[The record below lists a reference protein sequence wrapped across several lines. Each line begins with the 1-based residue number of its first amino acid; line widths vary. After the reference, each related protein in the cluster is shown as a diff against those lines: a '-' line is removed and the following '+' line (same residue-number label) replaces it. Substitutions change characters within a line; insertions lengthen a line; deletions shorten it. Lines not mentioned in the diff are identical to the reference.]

1 MSLNLAIDNTIA
13 NDASNNVQPS
23 FVSCK
28 SYLNKQIT
36 PDAIKD
42 ETFYNPNHIFNF
54 YINKLLIINLAIN
67 LIRDN
72 IFDINY
78 ITKDLYLNNLKAKE
92 FEKWKES

>member
-1 MSLNLAIDNTIA
+1 MSFNLAIDDIIA
-13 NDASNNVQPS
+13 NNASNNVQLS
-23 FVSCK
+23 FISYK
-28 SYLNKQIT
+28 SYLDKQIT

-92 FEKWKES
+92 FKR

>member
-36 PDAIKD
+36 PDIIKD
-42 ETFYNPNHIFNF
+42 ETFYSLSHTFNS
-54 YINKLLIINLAIN
+54 YINRLLTIDLAIN

-72 IFDINY
+72 IFDIDY
-78 ITKDLYLNNLKAKE
+78 ITRNSHLDNLKAKE